1 MSDTPPVPPAGL
13 RRIVA
18 IGLFASPAAA
28 AWIVG
33 GLVAGQGRRR
43 LAACLRVAGIA
54 ATIVIALGVLILPV
68 RWEAA
73 AALWSGFCVATTAG
87 LAGWARATGAIQP
100 VSRPVHEGRARDAIR
115 AIAAVVFV
123 MPPLVMFAHLVGA
136 ASAGWLLVRF
146 DPSVG
151 DPSAMFGS
159 IAWGFLFG
167 IPIGVAFVVLSQRRG
182 HLKTPADLGRAAL
195 SYAVVL
201 ILTEICLSTS
211 ATALRTIMIG
221 AELASGSSAM
231 QDALLHAVLYTASIP
246 LALRLAWGGGRG
258 ARRLLGTM
266 VLLVAGLANLLLVLG
281 YTARVQFVL
290 GRQLEKSGRIEAAL
304 RWYGRSLSARST
316 PLIESY
322 LQHRIGLIDYKLGHL
337 DQAAASFRLVQ
348 TSRNANK
355 ELVRQSAHY
364 LDQLARHQE
373 GRRVVLEGVE
383 VRTELRESYCAPNTL
398 ALVMNYWGHPL
409 SPAAIGEKVALIG
422 GGTPLSGIRFLCEEN
437 GLDHWVVPFATI
449 ADLRWLVDRGLPVLA
464 YLPGHVLAV
473 FGYDTRLGTLV
484 TYDTATWDIWVDE
497 PQPDFLEQWGRTLFL
512 MGVVLPRDGGPP
524 AAGEI
529 RRRFS
534 GRSSEAAWH
543 WWLSREV
550 RSRDEAAAHL
560 RAALVADPAFFPAA
574 FEILTRSPSDRAW
587 VRDHTDGPGIV
598 AGARALLKREHA
610 SHSIAGGLARW
621 HYLNQDWQALL
632 DLVDWL
638 DQHRRPG
645 PGRLEAGIAAARLGR
660 WARAAYLLGAADT
673 EDEGEAA
680 LYEALA
686 QETTGRNDEAV
697 TTAAQVIAENRG
709 DVLEPALD
717 IIERFGAARGPGFLA
732 DVYHDYLQDRP
743 FDIARQIRMA
753 SLTLEA
759 ISRGGSRNT
768 RTRLHRA
775 RLAAH
780 LAEALAE
787 RPEDRARAAKLARR
801 LDDLQLPSE
810 DDSDEDE
817 GSYEDEEP

>member
-1 MSDTPPVPPAGL
+1 MSDDLSARPASL

-18 IGLFASPAAA
+18 IGLFASPASA
-28 AWIVG
+28 AWVAG
-33 GLVAGQGRRR
+33 GLVASQGRGR
-43 LAACLRVAGIA
+43 LAAWVRVAGIA
-54 ATIVIALGVLILPV
+54 VTLLVAVAILLLPV

-73 AALWSGFCVATTAG
+73 AAVWSAYCILATAA
-87 LAGWARATGAIQP
+87 LAGWVRATGAIRP
-100 VSRPVHEGRARDAIR
+100 ASRPAHEGRARDAIR

-123 MPPLVMFAHLVGA
+123 MPPLVMFANLVGA
-136 ASAGWLLVRF
+136 ASAGWLLIRF
-146 DPSVG
+146 DPSAA
-151 DPSAMFGS
+151 DPSAVFGS
-159 IAWGFLFG
+159 IAWAIFFG
-167 IPIGVAFVVLSQRRG
+167 IPIGVAFVILSQRRG
-182 HLKTPADLGRAAL
+182 YLRTPADLGRAAL
-195 SYAVVL
+195 SFAAVL
-201 ILTEICLSTS
+201 ILIEICLSTS
-211 ATALRTIMIG
+211 ATALRTMMIG
-221 AELASGSSAM
+221 AELASQSSAM
-231 QDALLHAVLYTASIP
+231 QDALLHAVLYSASIP
-246 LALRLAWGGGRG
+246 LALRLAWGSGRG
-258 ARRLLGTM
+258 TRRLLGTI

-281 YTARVQFVL
+281 YTARVQFVV

-304 RWYGRSLSARST
+304 RWYGRSLTARSS

-322 LQHRIGLIDYKLGHL
+322 LQHRIGLIDYKLGRL

-348 TSRNANK
+348 TTRNANK

-364 LDQLARHQE
+364 LEQLARPE
-373 GRRVVLEGVE
+373 GGKRVVLEGVE
-383 VRTELRESYCAPNTL
+383 VRTELRDSYCAPNTL

-437 GLDHWVVPFATI
+437 GLDHWLVPFATI
-449 ADLRWLVDRGLPVLA
+449 ADLRWLIDRGLPVLA

-512 MGVVLPRDGGPP
+512 MGVVLPRDAGPP
-524 AAGEI
+524 AAEEI

-550 RSRDEAAAHL
+550 RSEEAPAHL
-560 RAALVADPAFFPAA
+560 RAALAADPGFFPAA
-574 FEILTRSPSDRAW
+574 FEIQGRSPSDRAW
-587 VRDHTDGPGIV
+587 VREHTDGPAIV
-598 AGARALLKREHA
+598 AGARSLLRREHA
-610 SHSIAGGLARW
+610 SLSIASGLARW
-621 HYLNQDWQALL
+621 HYLNQDWGALV

-638 DQHRRPG
+638 DQHRRLG
-645 PGRLEAGIAAARLGR
+645 PGRLEAGVAAARLGR
-660 WARAAYLLGAADT
+660 WARAAYLLGAADL
-673 EDEGEAA
+673 EDEGEAQ
-680 LYEALA
+680 LYQALA

-697 TTAAQVIAENRG
+697 ASAARIIATNRG
-709 DVLEPALD
+709 DILEPALA
-717 IIERFGAARGPGFLA
+717 IVEKFGSARGPGFLA

-743 FDIARQIRMA
+743 FDVARQIRMA

-780 LAEALAE
+780 LAAALAD
-787 RPEDRARAAKLARR
+787 RPDDRARATKLARR

-810 DDSDEDE
+810 DDAEDDAESDEE
-817 GSYEDEEP
+817 